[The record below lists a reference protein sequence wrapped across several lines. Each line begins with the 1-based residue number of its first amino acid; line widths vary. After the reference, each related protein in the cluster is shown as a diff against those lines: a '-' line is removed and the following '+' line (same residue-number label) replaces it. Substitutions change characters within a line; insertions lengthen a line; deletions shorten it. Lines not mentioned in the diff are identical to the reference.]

1 MVENATMRASDADRD
16 RTVAALGEGMAAGRL
31 TAEEFHQRLDLA
43 YAAKTLG
50 ELDRLVA
57 DLPATDLGQLPSAS
71 LDRPAADPL
80 LAGRRP
86 SWPAE
91 AGPGRL
97 SPAWRG
103 AWGSWLAISL
113 FLFAIWLLSGAAGG
127 LWFLWVVLPLGVLML
142 GRWMTG
148 VPAHGKRRSDA
159 RRDPGQRDDDQSPR
173 R

>member
-1 MVENATMRASDADRD
+1 MADHATMRAGDADRD
-16 RTVAALGEGMAAGRL
+16 RTVSALGEGMAAGWL

-57 DLPATDLGQLPSAS
+57 DLPATDLGQLPSAA
-71 LDRPAADPL
+71 LDRLAAGPL

-86 SWPAE
+86 SGPAE
-91 AGPGRL
+91 AGTGRL
-97 SPAWRG
+97 SPAWRA

-113 FLFAIWLLSGAAGG
+113 FLFAVWLLSGTAGG

-148 VPAHGKRRSDA
+148 APAPGKRRSAA
-159 RRDPGQRDDDQSPR
+159 RHDPEPRDDQSPR

>member
-1 MVENATMRASDADRD
+1 MPRRRWANWTGLSRTCLLPIWASFR
-16 RTVAALGEGMAAGRL
+16 VPHW
-31 TAEEFHQRLDLA
+31 TA
-43 YAAKTLG
+43 
-50 ELDRLVA
+50 
-57 DLPATDLGQLPSAS
+57 
-71 LDRPAADPL
+71 RPRGPL

-91 AGPGRL
+91 AGTGRL
-97 SPAWRG
+97 SPAWRA

-113 FLFAIWLLSGAAGG
+113 FLFAVWLLSGAAGG

-148 VPAHGKRRSDA
+148 APAPGKRRSAA
-159 RRDPGQRDDDQSPR
+159 RHDPEPRDDQSPR